1 MTAFKLFLASI
12 IMFSGIIASS
22 GVTIGKAFVL
32 KEAEIKIS
40 KRVLTPPEVES
51 EIVRFQAAQKKTI
64 KQLEAIKASTLL
76 KLGEKEAEVFEG
88 HMLIATDDELEEEVL
103 TSIRALHP
111 VDRAI
116 ETAIT
121 NNVAMLEDL
130 DDPYLRERVADI
142 KDVGRRML
150 KNVLDIPMA
159 SLEDVEEGT
168 IIVADDLTPSD
179 TSQIDLD
186 RVWGFITNAG
196 GRTSHSAIMA
206 RSLELPAIVGTKIAT
221 DRIVTGDQLILD
233 AINNKILMN
242 PDEQTLRDY
251 QSLQRQLEDE
261 KQVLAKLKTLPCETV
276 DGKRF
281 ELCANIG
288 TLKDTEG
295 ALRHG
300 AEGIG
305 LYRTEFL
312 FMGRSAMPPEEEQ
325 FQAYKKVAEAMKGSP
340 VIIRTLDIGG
350 DKDLPY
356 LNLPEELN
364 PFLGYRGIRMCFDKP
379 DMFNAQ
385 MRAILRASHYGDL
398 KIMFPMVTSVEE
410 ARRLN
415 GIVNDMKMMLA
426 REGEPFDDSIEI
438 GIMIETPAAVLI
450 ADLLIQEVD
459 FFSIGTNDLTQY
471 VLAVDR
477 GNEVIAELYD
487 FFSPSVIRAIKQVI
501 DCSHKAGKWT
511 GMCGE
516 MAGDEQAVLLLAGLG
531 LDEFS
536 MSAASISKVKKVL
549 RSYSIKM
556 LRQLA
561 EEALNLPT
569 AAEVRTLLSKFTH

>member
-1 MTAFKLFLASI
+1 
-12 IMFSGIIASS
+12 MFSGIIASS